1 MGRGK
6 EVSSVSPEKP
16 APEDFGVKPEE
27 YALYA
32 GQGHPLYSD
41 RASLVGAIAT
51 PLVVALVTFVITG
64 NLERAV
70 GNGFFPG
77 FFPGSLFGAVVLSQ
91 IVIAIERYKWSRMR
105 DEVLESPV
113 AAKIKL
119 YEDAKAAYDAMREE
133 AERVR
138 QEEERVQQ
146 EAEKERR
153 EAERAQRRA
162 ERTRS
167 KAETARLEV
176 ERARRRKFED
186 YWMSL
191 TGTEFER
198 EMARVFRALGY
209 RVKSTPSSGDGGVDL
224 ILTRSGKTIVVQCKA
239 HKNPVGPAIARELFG
254 SMIHFKADEAILACT
269 GGFTGGVELF
279 VRDKPIDLISLSE
292 LARLGAQVEG
302 KEIRDTPIC
311 TKCERAMVLKHG
323 RRGAFWGCS
332 RYPKCRVTRDAND
345 W

>member
-1 MGRGK
+1 MA
-6 EVSSVSPEKP
+6 VVSPEKP

-32 GQGHPLYSD
+32 GQDSTPYSD
-41 RASLVGAIAT
+41 RAMMVGAIAT
-51 PLVVALVTFVITG
+51 PLIAALVMFVITG
-64 NLERAV
+64 NLGTAV
-70 GNGFFPG
+70 GYGFLPG
-77 FFPGSLFGAVVLSQ
+77 FLPGSLFGAVIISE
-91 IVIAIERYKWSRMR
+91 IVIAIERHKWSRMR
-105 DEVLESPV
+105 DELLESPV
-113 AAKIKL
+113 GAKIEL
-119 YEDAKAAYDAMREE
+119 YEEAKAAYDAMREE

-138 QEEERVQQ
+138 QEEEKAQQ

-153 EAERAQRRA
+153 EAERVQRRA

-186 YWMSL
+186 YWLSL
-191 TGTEFER
+191 NGTEFER
-198 EMARVFRALGY
+198 EMARVLRALGY
-209 RVKSTPSSGDGGVDL
+209 RVKSTPGSGDGGVDL

-254 SMIHFKADEAILACT
+254 SMIHFKADQAILACT
-269 GGFTGGVELF
+269 GGFTGGVKDF
-279 VRDKPIDLISLSE
+279 VRDKPIGLISLSE
-292 LARLGAQVEG
+292 LVRLGAQVEG

-311 TKCERAMVLKHG
+311 TKCERAMVLKNG
-323 RRGAFWGCS
+323 KYGAFWGCS
-332 RYPKCRVTRDAND
+332 RYPKCRVTRDASD